1 MKRMLGILVVAVLLA
16 ALGLGCSGDKSTK
29 NKDWDRPKPAE
40 KNE

>member
-1 MKRMLGILVVAVLLA
+1 MKRILEMLLA
-16 ALGLGCSGDKSTK
+16 AVLFAMLGFGCSGDKSTK

>member
-1 MKRMLGILVVAVLLA
+1 MKRILGMLLAAVLLA
-16 ALGLGCSGDKSTK
+16 MLGFGCSGDKSTK